1 MINQPISF
9 ASRKHN
15 VNNNKRHNKK
25 PNIAKNNPNINP
37 PKQEIDAQIIQPKQ
51 PKVIDMK
58 HLDYMPKEIRDEIR
72 ASQKE
77 VLPVLIEPTTVE
89 TAEPTPKKSR
99 SYKNALMG
107 SLMAL
112 ATITAPVAIMLDDS
126 DDYYSDYPITTQS
139 EFTRTFDMGE
149 DDNTTVP
156 SSYTTGY
163 DDDEDGEKTTPKYE
177 TEFSNESMEEYVR
190 DYISG
195 NELVDCL
202 DYSEISKYQKDVTVL
217 RALLRNGFPRIRRDD
232 PERSEKF
239 GKAIDQAQATIDH
252 ITHRYKLNSQIVGN
266 SDFDNSIS
274 KGEMISALDLKSI
287 QDLPEN
293 EQIAILKK
301 ATKDV
306 KPFMFSD
313 LQDMDDIKRVN
324 KQLCEVL
331 QRIQNT
337 VDADARKALCKKYG
351 IKESDLK

>member
-15 VNNNKRHNKK
+15 VNNNRRHNKK
-25 PNIAKNNPNINP
+25 TNVEKNP
-37 PKQEIDAQIIQPKQ
+37 DSKQ
-51 PKVIDMK
+51 PILKDNPQINKKPSDFDLE
-58 HLDYMPKEIRDEIR
+58 HLNYMPKELRDDIK
-72 ASQKE
+72 ANHK
-77 VLPVLIEPTTVE
+77 VVTPVLIE
-89 TAEPTPKKSR
+89 TPKVEENETPAPKKER

-112 ATITAPVAIMLDDS
+112 AALTAPVVIMLDDS
-126 DDYYSDYPITTQS
+126 DDYGDYPITTQS
-139 EFTRTFDMGE
+139 EFTRTFDMEE

-163 DDDEDGEKTTPKYE
+163 DEDEDGKRTTPKYK
-177 TEFSNESMEEYVR
+177 TEFSNESMAEYAR

-195 NELVDCL
+195 NELVNSL
-202 DYSEISKYQKDVTVL
+202 DYSEIGKYQKDVTVL
-217 RALLRNGFPRIRRDD
+217 RALLRNGFPKIRRDD

-239 GKAIDQAQATIDH
+239 GRAIDQAQATIDH
-252 ITHRYKLNSQIVGN
+252 IAHRYKLNSQIVGN
-266 SDFDNSIS
+266 SDFDNTVS

-293 EQIAILKK
+293 EQVAILKK

-324 KQLCEVL
+324 KQLGEVL